1 MVMPEAQGR
10 GYCWGSRWGW
20 GSGRGGD
27 NENGGVGGEREAE
40 MWLRLIIYKHARSVF
55 FCVRMVTSGG
65 RLDVP
70 TA

>member
-1 MVMPEAQGR
+1 MIIRMEVL
-10 GYCWGSRWGW
+10 
-20 GSGRGGD
+20 
-27 NENGGVGGEREAE
+27 GEREAE
-40 MWLRLIIYKHARSVF
+40 MWLRLIIYKHARSGF